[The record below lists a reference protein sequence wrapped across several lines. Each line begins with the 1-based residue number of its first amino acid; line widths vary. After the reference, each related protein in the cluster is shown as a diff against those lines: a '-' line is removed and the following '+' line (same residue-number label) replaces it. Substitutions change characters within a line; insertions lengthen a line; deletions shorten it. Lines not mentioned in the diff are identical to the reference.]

1 MIGLALSGILILAQI
16 RESGQTVFH
25 GSPVVKVQEE
35 GVQRAANVLA
45 PKEAAGYECVISR
58 IGDAY
63 YWASREN
70 RLMIRN
76 EGPGYITY
84 VAPDGGGYVKVLKP
98 EMKRAVSLVNATEAA
113 FDYVEH
119 LPIGLSSI
127 TYFGTS
133 RVVR

>member
-16 RESGQTVFH
+16 GESGQTVFH
-25 GSPVVKVQEE
+25 GSPAVKVQED
-35 GVQRAANVLA
+35 GLQRAATALA
-45 PKEAAGYECVISR
+45 PKDAAGYECVISR

-76 EGPGYITY
+76 DGPGYITY
-84 VAPDGGGYVKVLKP
+84 VSPDGGGYVKVLKP
-98 EMKRAVSLVNATEAA
+98 EMKRVVSTVNATEAA

-119 LPIGLSSI
+119 MPIGLSSI
-127 TYFGTS
+127 TYFGTA
-133 RVVR
+133 RIAR